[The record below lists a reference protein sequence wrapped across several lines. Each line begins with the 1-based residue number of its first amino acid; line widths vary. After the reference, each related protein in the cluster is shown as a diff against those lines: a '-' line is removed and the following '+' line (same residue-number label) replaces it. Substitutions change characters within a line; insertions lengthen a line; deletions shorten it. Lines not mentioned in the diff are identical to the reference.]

1 MSCPENNPEDLAAP
15 LLSVTGLSKAF
26 PVRKGITRKIV
37 GSVKAVDNVSFE
49 LRRGETLGVVG
60 ESGCGKTTTAR
71 SIIRLIEP
79 TAGRILFTPEGRE
92 LDLRELDRDQMRK
105 LRRELQYI
113 FQDP

>member
-1 MSCPENNPEDLAAP
+1 VSSGQNSREDVTGP

-37 GSVKAVDNVSFE
+37 GSVMAVDNVSFE
-49 LRRGETLGVVG
+49 LRRGETLGLVG

-79 TAGRILFTPEGRE
+79 TAGRILFAPEGRE
-92 LDLRELDRDQMRK
+92 LDLLALDR
-105 LRRELQYI
+105 
-113 FQDP
+113 